1 MVQVL
6 EVVLHLSLKFILTFK
21 NVFKAIVLVN
31 WVLFLYYLQQMVLLI
46 YDIFN
51 FLCFEIFVEL
61 SFEKMSSEFLGVLFE
76 FVFVLFDFSH

>member
-6 EVVLHLSLKFILTFK
+6 EVVLHLSLKFILTFQ

>member
-6 EVVLHLSLKFILTFK
+6 EVVLHLPLKFILTFQ

-76 FVFVLFDFSH
+76 LVFVLFDFSH